1 MASGLKLH
9 SAAFDYAGD
18 SRQGSTS
25 RDSLS
30 PVTANFDPTEPSAS
44 DEAIE
49 HLAAAWIG
57 SEAPEL
63 SSVSGEERVV
73 RSIGETPPRPP
84 RHLAANIAAAGRAW
98 DSLAAAGR
106 HVAFEQGPDG
116 RVTIELQDDHGNRL
130 ESVDPVQL
138 FDLIDRESGE

>member
-1 MASGLKLH
+1 
-9 SAAFDYAGD
+9 
-18 SRQGSTS
+18 
-25 RDSLS
+25 
-30 PVTANFDPTEPSAS
+30 VTANIDPTEPPAS

-49 HLAAAWIG
+49 HLQAAWG
-57 SEAPEL
+57 GWDAPALFSSSAEEL
-63 SSVSGEERVV
+63 AVPQ
-73 RSIGETPPRPP
+73 IGETPPRPP

-130 ESVDPVQL
+130 ESVGPVQL
-138 FDLIDRESGE
+138 FDLIDSESGE

>member
-1 MASGLKLH
+1 M
-9 SAAFDYAGD
+9 
-18 SRQGSTS
+18 
-25 RDSLS
+25 
-30 PVTANFDPTEPSAS
+30 TANFDPTEPPAS

-49 HLAAAWIG
+49 LLQAAWIG

-63 SSVSGEERVV
+63 SSASAEELGVS
-73 RSIGETPPRPP
+73 SIREMPPRPP

-130 ESVDPVQL
+130 ESVGPVQL
-138 FDLIDRESGE
+138 FDLIDSESGE